1 MNRWLIIVL
10 FLSFSSYNYAQ
21 TRFISSITFSGLTKT
36 KESYLI
42 KLLETKENQPF
53 DSIQLAKDIE
63 LLKNMNLFF
72 DVYSETTISNEKVDV
87 SIYVKEAF
95 YIYPILSLSGF
106 KDQLK
111 LTAGVNFINFLG
123 RAQNFGIIYQY
134 YARHSFILFHSQ
146 KRHSNRFTGHEFSI
160 SRNATIEPLYESD
173 TVSFFNFDNNSISLG
188 GHAWLVD
195 KIKFGLGGQFMKEKY
210 EQLDQG
216 FFIPTSIIYFQK
228 YQLRSSLEYNTT
240 QNTYEYIEGTKA
252 LLYVESIFT
261 KGYPENSFTKFIA
274 QINQY
279 AILGERGNIAGKLSL
294 GISTNNMSPFS
305 PFVLDGILNVRG
317 IGNRIERGTAEFIG
331 NIEYRNS
338 FISRDAFSIQGAVF
352 ADYGTTRM
360 PGRNFSS
367 LFKREQHYLFTGMGI
382 RFHLKKWF
390 KTCLRLDYSV
400 NSLDL
405 NQQGFTFGF
414 GQFF

>member
-21 TRFISSITFSGLTKT
+21 KQIVSSITFSGLTKT

-42 KLLETKENQPF
+42 KLIETKEGHVF
-53 DSIQLAKDIE
+53 DSIQLSNDIE

-72 DVYSETTISNEKVDV
+72 DVYSETSISNKQVELV
-87 SIYVKEAF
+87 IYVKEAF

-111 LTAGVNFINFLG
+111 LQAGVNFINFLG
-123 RAQNFGIIYQY
+123 RAQNFGIIYQFY
-134 YARHSFILFHSQ
+134 GRHSFMLFHSQ
-146 KRHSNRFTGHEFSI
+146 KRHSNRFTGHDFSI
-160 SRNATIEPLYESD
+160 SRNATVEPLYEND
-173 TVSFFNFDNNSISLG
+173 TVSFFNFDNNSLSLG
-188 GHAWLVD
+188 GHAWLND
-195 KIKFGLGGQFMKEKY
+195 KIKFGMGGQYMIEKY

-216 FFIPTSIIYFQK
+216 FFIPETTVHFQK
-228 YQLRSSLEYNTT
+228 YQLRSNLEYTTT

-261 KGYPENSFTKFIA
+261 KDYPEASFTKFIA

-279 AILGERGNIAGKLSL
+279 AKLGERGNFAGKLSL
-294 GISTNNMSPFS
+294 GIATNNMSPFS

-331 NIEYRNS
+331 NVEYRNS
-338 FISRDAFSIQGAVF
+338 FISKDVFSIQGAVF

-360 PGRNFSS
+360 PGTNFSS
-367 LFKREQHYLFTGMGI
+367 LFKREQHYLFTGIGF

-400 NSLDL
+400 NPLNT